1 MRPGEIA
8 LETGDENAALRH
20 MPDAYTAE
28 RRENF
33 EERGSVLIIGAKYC
47 DFLRT
52 HTDPTVINS
61 KNSIIIG

>member
-1 MRPGEIA
+1 M
-8 LETGDENAALRH
+8 ETGDENAALRH

-47 DFLRT
+47 GFLRT
-52 HTDPTVINS
+52 HTDAKGN
-61 KNSIIIG
+61 KQ